1 MSDSLQPHGLQHVR
15 LFCPSPTLAACSNS
29 CPSSHWCHPTISSSV
44 VPFSSCLLSFPAS
57 GSFPMSQLFASGGQ
71 SIGASASPLVLPLN
85 IQDWF
90 VLGNIC
96 IQKYVFLW
104 AETVFPCVQFFAFLA
119 LESLMN
125 FKKGR
130 SPILWIWELCFH
142 YSCIWEVRHELPGII
157 KKDVILHLGCL

>member
-1 MSDSLQPHGLQHVR
+1 MSKSLRPHELQHAR
-15 LFCPSPTLAACSNS
+15 LPCPSLSPRVCSNS
-29 CPSSHWCHPTISSSV
+29 RPLSQWRHPTISSSLTL
-44 VPFSSCLLSFPAS
+44 FSSCPQSFAES
-57 GSFPMSQLFASGGQ
+57 ESFPMSQLFASGGQ

-90 VLGNIC
+90 VLGNIY